1 MIEQVIKR
9 DGAVEKF
16 SADKINSMATWA
28 IEAAKGVTWSD
39 IAMDALKLLSKE
51 VVTAQEIQEALIKV
65 CLDKEDYQHNRVA
78 GRLVLGNI
86 RKESHAALTFFD
98 HYYDMVE
105 KGYYREMDYTEDEVE
120 YLSSLIDH
128 DTDLRYGYPTL
139 RQFLDKYAVRD
150 EDDNLLELPQ
160 YMYMAVAMSLLEK
173 DSIEDVVM
181 YYNKA
186 SQQKI
191 NIPSPVLAQ
200 QRTKNNTGVSCVI
213 STAGDSLQGI
223 EATKHVAFMAT
234 ASSAGLGIEYD
245 VRSPRDDVRK
255 GYAKAGGKLPHYR
268 VLDLITKEVKQS
280 NRGGSATV
288 SFNVLDPEIETL
300 LNLKL
305 KRSPETKRIDQ
316 LDYSLVWNNEFL
328 KHAAQKQP
336 WKLFSKKKNPDAH
349 DNFYGSIWGTQ
360 LYDNES
366 KTVSAFGI
374 LKQFSDNRLET
385 GRLYWTNIDNVNEH
399 TPWNDNIRLSNLCV
413 APETEIL
420 TKNGYIPIAEL
431 ENEFIEVW
439 NGFEWSEVEVF
450 KTGENQ
456 QLLKVVTDS
465 GYELECTPYHKFYI
479 FDGYGKPY
487 KEVRA
492 HELSENDKLMKF
504 DLPVIEGSVSL
515 DKAYDNGFY
524 SGDGCITPQGQRIY
538 LYHEKRELK
547 PYFTPEKGWLIQEDQ
562 NREYTHYK
570 TLKDKFF
577 VPTSD
582 YTINSRLEWL
592 AGYLDADGCIYRNG
606 TNEAIV
612 ATSVEKEFLKEI
624 QKMLQTLGVS
634 CKIKPLASEGFY
646 QMPANDGTG
655 EMKDFWCKEIHRLL
669 ISSYD
674 SYKLLT
680 LGLKTRRLKIN
691 KRLPQRE
698 AKQFVK
704 VLAVSDEGRIDDT
717 YCFTEPK
724 RNLGVF
730 NGICTGQCQ
739 EVLLPTKPYNNVM
752 ELYKDTYEE
761 GDGVTAQCFLS
772 AIDVARIEDDK
783 DYAETCYIVLKSLD
797 NLIENMNYP
806 FPQFKATAQLFRS
819 VGVGITNLAYH
830 LAYKGKKYSD
840 KEYLHYLAE
849 RHYYYLLKASIKLAE
864 ERGKFDYFYKT
875 KWAEVWTP
883 LKTYKNTVDDIAS
896 PANVRYNWDKLERA
910 IKQYGVRF
918 STLAAFMPCESS
930 SVMGNGTNGLYPIRD
945 KLMYK
950 ESKRGHIQF
959 FAPHCDELEY
969 ESAYDVD
976 PYDLIDMYALFQ
988 KFCDQTISADT
999 YVDTTKS
1006 VDGKVSSSD
1015 LIKRIFYA
1023 NKVGMKTWY
1032 YNNTKT
1038 GRGQEKKENGCESCS
1053 L

>member
-173 DSIEDVVM
+173 DSIEDAVM

-328 KHAAQKQP
+328 KHAAQKKS
-336 WKLFSKKKNPDAH
+336 WKLFSKKKNPAAH
-349 DNFYGSIWGTQ
+349 DNFYEGLWGTQ
-360 LYDNES
+360 SYDNES
-366 KTVSAFGI
+366 KTVSAFGV

-399 TPWNDNIRLSNLCV
+399 TPWNDIIRLSNL
-413 APETEIL
+413 
-420 TKNGYIPIAEL
+420 
-431 ENEFIEVW
+431 
-439 NGFEWSEVEVF
+439 
-450 KTGENQ
+450 
-456 QLLKVVTDS
+456 
-465 GYELECTPYHKFYI
+465 
-479 FDGYGKPY
+479 
-487 KEVRA
+487 
-492 HELSENDKLMKF
+492 
-504 DLPVIEGSVSL
+504 
-515 DKAYDNGFY
+515 
-524 SGDGCITPQGQRIY
+524 
-538 LYHEKRELK
+538 
-547 PYFTPEKGWLIQEDQ
+547 
-562 NREYTHYK
+562 
-570 TLKDKFF
+570 
-577 VPTSD
+577 
-582 YTINSRLEWL
+582 
-592 AGYLDADGCIYRNG
+592 
-606 TNEAIV
+606 
-612 ATSVEKEFLKEI
+612 
-624 QKMLQTLGVS
+624 
-634 CKIKPLASEGFY
+634 
-646 QMPANDGTG
+646 
-655 EMKDFWCKEIHRLL
+655 
-669 ISSYD
+669 
-674 SYKLLT
+674 
-680 LGLKTRRLKIN
+680 
-691 KRLPQRE
+691 
-698 AKQFVK
+698 
-704 VLAVSDEGRIDDT
+704 
-717 YCFTEPK
+717 
-724 RNLGVF
+724 
-730 NGICTGQCQ
+730 CQ

-849 RHYYYLLKASIKLAE
+849 RHYYYLLKASVKLAE

-875 KWAEVWTP
+875 KWAESWTP

-918 STLAAFMPCESS
+918 STLSAFMPCESS